1 MPTLHTSPFQVLTPA
16 PTPLCV
22 HGLVLVA
29 PRVAVALVASEVCVC
44 VVVQPLVH
52 CVPAD
57 FHAGTMYITVFGRI
71 TSQFSLVVT
80 TRSGSVTLV
89 DGLPQQVETSLRT
102 VGGGAT
108 GIDDVATLFTHS
120 LFASLLLPCRCAVS
134 GMLKQ
139 GNALATVESGS
150 RLRWRRSSSRW
161 WEMLAGM
168 AACLLLSL

>member
-1 MPTLHTSPFQVLTPA
+1 MH
-16 PTPLCV
+16 
-22 HGLVLVA
+22 
-29 PRVAVALVASEVCVC
+29 

-80 TRSGSVTLV
+80 TSSGSVTLV

-108 GIDDVATLFTHS
+108 GIDEATTLFTHS
-120 LFASLLLPCRCAVS
+120 LFAAMQVCRERDAETGQCAGDSGEWKSAQVATFEFEVVGNVGGNGGLPPAELVISRICNAGGDDCDTTMAVRVP
-134 GMLKQ
+134 G
-139 GNALATVESGS
+139 
-150 RLRWRRSSSRW
+150 
-161 WEMLAGM
+161 
-168 AACLLLSL
+168 